1 MSTSKEPETPQATQE
16 PPKKKRGRPPKT
28 AVTAKKPGNR
38 VARGRPK
45 GDAAIIN
52 EYKARML
59 ASPKSVK
66 VLNTIMDAALDNEH
80 KNQAAAW
87 KLVMDRMLP
96 VSAFEKEVNSGNARN
111 AIQINISGVGADIS
125 THSESKEDNEPVEAE
140 FEPVEI
146 NDPTKD

>member
-1 MSTSKEPETPQATQE
+1 MSTTNEVVEPQKS
-16 PPKKKRGRPPKT
+16 PPKKRGRPPKT
-28 AVTAKKPGNR
+28 AVAAKKVGSR

-66 VLNTIMDAALDNEH
+66 VLNTILDAALNDEH

-96 VSAFEKEVNSGNARN
+96 VSAFEKEVSSGTARN
-111 AIQINISGVGADIS
+111 AIQINISGVGAEVS
-125 THSESKEDNEPVEAE
+125 TSNTSHDEPLEAE
-140 FEPVEI
+140 FEAVEI